1 MAVRIVSRRKVAED
15 KETEVMP
22 LIRQLQQMA
31 KNQPGYRSE
40 ETWRHLER
48 KEQYLIVREWDSEN
62 DWYQWQSSPDRV
74 ETQQN
79 VEALLG
85 ERTQYELYEIVYR
98 TER

>member
-15 KETEVMP
+15 REIDVMP

-48 KEQYLIVREWDSEN
+48 KQQYLVVREWESEK
-62 DWYQWQSSPDRV
+62 DWYQWESSPGQSGNPSEHRGLARRKD
-74 ETQQN
+74 T
-79 VEALLG
+79 
-85 ERTQYELYEIVYR
+85 I
-98 TER
+98 